1 MPTDREVERIRA
13 LREEIERHNFRYY
26 VLDEPLV
33 LDHEFDGLM
42 RELEVLE
49 AQYPSLV
56 TSGSPT
62 QRVGGRPSAT
72 FDEVKHLMPMLSL
85 SNALNETEFLDFD
98 RRMREKLDRD
108 SIEYAAETK
117 LDGLAISLVYERGV
131 LVRAAT
137 RGDGTTGEDVTLNVC
152 TINTIPLRLHCVD
165 PPSILEVRGEIFI
178 TKADFEALNE
188 TQAKRGDKC
197 FVNPRNS
204 AAGSLRQLDPKITA
218 TRPLSIYCYTVGYVE
233 DVVLPST
240 HLEVLRYLQEIGM
253 PVSAETELAEGIDEC
268 VSYYRRLGER
278 REQLDYE
285 IDGAVYKVND
295 LAAQSALGQVAKA
308 PRWAAAYKFPP
319 EEATTVVC
327 SIDVQVGRTGQ
338 LTPVARLE
346 PVFVGGV
353 TITNAT
359 LHNEDE
365 IRRKDVRVGDTVVV
379 RRAGDVIPAV
389 VRVIFEKRPTDSVV
403 FSMPSS
409 VPEQETE
416 QLSLAIIHF
425 ASRRAMDIDGLG
437 NKIIEQLCRGGLIR
451 DPSGLYALSL
461 ESIVELDRLA
471 EKSAEN
477 LLSSIERSKQ
487 TTLARFLFAL
497 GIREIGET
505 TAANVANAFGS
516 IEAIAQAS
524 IELLLTVPDVGPVAS
539 ASLREYFD
547 DQQKIEMID
556 RLIDHGISWPEIPV
570 IAPSDSL
577 LSGKRVVLTG
587 TLVSMTRDE
596 AREALIAQGAKVI
609 ASVSRNT
616 DYVIV
621 GSDAGS
627 KADKAA
633 ALGIDTIDEAQ
644 LLGLL
649 AAPEQ

>member
-98 RRMREKLDRD
+98 RRLREKLDRN

-204 AAGSLRQLDPKITA
+204 AAGSLRQFDPKITA

-308 PRWAAAYKFPP
+308 PRWAVAYKFPP

-327 SIDVQVGRTGQ
+327 SIDVQLGRTGQ

-389 VRVIFEKRPTDSVV
+389 VRVVIEKRPTDSVV

-409 VPEQETE
+409 VPER
-416 QLSLAIIHF
+416 LSLAIIHF

-516 IEAIAQAS
+516 IEAIAQAR

-547 DQQKIEMID
+547 DKQKVEMID

-649 AAPEQ
+649 AAPKQ